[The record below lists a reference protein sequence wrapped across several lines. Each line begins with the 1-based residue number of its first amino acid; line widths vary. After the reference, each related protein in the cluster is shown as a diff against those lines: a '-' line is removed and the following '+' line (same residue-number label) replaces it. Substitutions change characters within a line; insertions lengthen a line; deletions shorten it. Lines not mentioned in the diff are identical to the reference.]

1 MTAARNN
8 PATSE
13 AGAPADRSTPSGL
26 IIAATQQAF
35 LVGKDAALNLVELI
49 AKGSMWAFRAI
60 SESEKELDS
69 IEREVDDML
78 PKAITRVPEK
88 RARELLAC
96 VRFITELERIA
107 DLLLGTARQ
116 LRGLSSPLTVRDRHD
131 LQRMAAGVQKMIDES
146 HAAVTK
152 REVHYI
158 ASVLRADRDIDR
170 LRGSVFQRHLQ
181 TAAQEPAQDRVRVL
195 FAAQALERAG
205 DHVTNI
211 AEEAYRLIA
220 GGTLRHVPAKE
231 KASKLGGRDLD

>member
-8 PATSE
+8 AATPEVDAPNEVPA
-13 AGAPADRSTPSGL
+13 RSSFIT
-26 IIAATQQAF
+26 AATQQAF
-35 LVGKDAALNLVELI
+35 LVGKDAAFNLVELI
-49 AKGSMWAFRAI
+49 ANGSIWAFRAI
-60 SESEKELDS
+60 GESEKELDS
-69 IEREVDDML
+69 IERAVDEVL
-78 PKAITRVPEK
+78 PKAIARVAEK

-107 DLLLGTARQ
+107 DLLLDTARQ

-131 LQRMAAGVQKMIDES
+131 LQRMAAGVQKMMDES
-146 HAAVTK
+146 HAAITK
-152 REVHYI
+152 REVSYI

-170 LRGSVFQRHLQ
+170 LRSSVFQRHLQ
-181 TAAQEPAQDRVRVL
+181 TAAQEPAQDRVRIL

-211 AEEAYRLIA
+211 AEEAYRLIS

-231 KASKLGGRDLD
+231 KASKLGGRDLE